1 MAEAKKNI
9 LTPDGLKA
17 LEDELQE
24 LKVVRRKEIAQ
35 KIKEAR
41 EQGDL
46 SENAEYD
53 AAKDEQRDMEA
64 RIEEIEQILK
74 NAVVIDEK
82 FEKGVIS
89 LGCYVL
95 LEDISLGKEVTYH
108 IVGSTEADILQNKV
122 SNEAPIGRAL
132 LGKKIGDVVLSLI
145 ISASCGC
152 SPGTYGTTFLTFFSQ
167 FS

>member
-24 LKVVRRKEIAQ
+24 LKVVRRKEIA
-35 KIKEAR
+35 
-41 EQGDL
+41 
-46 SENAEYD
+46 EYD

-64 RIEEIEQILK
+64 RIEEIEKILK

-89 LGCYVL
+89 LGCHVL
-95 LEDISLGKEVTYH
+95 LEDITLGKEVTYH
-108 IVGSTEADILQNKV
+108 IVGSTEADILQNKI

-132 LGKKIGDVVLSLI
+132 LGKKIGDVVSVEGI
-145 ISASCGC
+145 NQVNDFRVIDV
-152 SPGTYGTTFLTFFSQ
+152 Q
-167 FS
+167 RK

>member
-1 MAEAKKNI
+1 MAYMSQEGYDKLVAQLKEMETIERPAASAAIAEARDK
-9 LTPDGLKA
+9 
-17 LEDELQE
+17 
-24 LKVVRRKEIAQ
+24 
-35 KIKEAR
+35 
-41 EQGDL
+41 GDL
-46 SENAEYD
+46 SENSEYD

-64 RIEEIEQILK
+64 RIEEIEKILK

-89 LGCYVL
+89 LGCHVL

-132 LGKKIGDVVLSLI
+132 LGKKIGDVVSVEGI
-145 ISASCGC
+145 NQVNDFRVIDV
-152 SPGTYGTTFLTFFSQ
+152 Q
-167 FS
+167 RK

>member
-108 IVGSTEADILQNKV
+108 IVGSTEADVLGNKI
-122 SNEAPIGRAL
+122 SNESPVGHAL
-132 LGKKIGDVVLSLI
+132 IGKKINDVVDVETQAGVIQYKVLDIKRS
-145 ISASCGC
+145 
-152 SPGTYGTTFLTFFSQ
+152 
-167 FS
+167 

>member
-24 LKVVRRKEIAQ
+24 LKVVRVKRSHRRSKKQEN
-35 KIKEAR
+35 R
-41 EQGDL
+41 GDL

-64 RIEEIEQILK
+64 RIEEIEKILK

-89 LGCYVL
+89 LGCHVL
-95 LEDISLGKEVTYH
+95 LEDITLGKEVTYH
-108 IVGSTEADILQNKV
+108 IVGSTEADILQNKIPMKHRSV
-122 SNEAPIGRAL
+122 ELYLEENRRCRIRRRNQS
-132 LGKKIGDVVLSLI
+132 GKRLQSH
-145 ISASCGC
+145 
-152 SPGTYGTTFLTFFSQ
+152 
-167 FS
+167 

>member
-53 AAKDEQRDMEA
+53 AAKDDMEA
-64 RIEEIEQILK
+64 RIEEIEKILK

-89 LGCYVL
+89 LGCHVL
-95 LEDISLGKEVTYH
+95 LEDITLGKEVTYH
-108 IVGSTEADILQNKV
+108 IVGSTEADILQNKI

-132 LGKKIGDVVLSLI
+132 LGKKIGDVVSVEGI
-145 ISASCGC
+145 NQVNDFRVIDV
-152 SPGTYGTTFLTFFSQ
+152 Q
-167 FS
+167 RK

>member
-9 LTPDGLKA
+9 LTPDGLKS

-46 SENAEYD
+46 SENA
-53 AAKDEQRDMEA
+53 QRDIEA
-64 RIEEIEQILK
+64 RIEEIEKILK

-132 LGKKIGDVVLSLI
+132 LGKKIGDVVSVEGI
-145 ISASCGC
+145 NQVNDFRVIDV
-152 SPGTYGTTFLTFFSQ
+152 Q
-167 FS
+167 RK

>member
-35 KIKEAR
+35 
-41 EQGDL
+41 
-46 SENAEYD
+46 
-53 AAKDEQRDMEA
+53 RDMEA
-64 RIEEIEQILK
+64 RIEEIEKILK

-89 LGCYVL
+89 LGCHVL
-95 LEDISLGKEVTYH
+95 LEDITLGKEVTYH
-108 IVGSTEADILQNKV
+108 IVGSTEADILQNKI

-132 LGKKIGDVVLSLI
+132 LGKKIGDVVSVEGI
-145 ISASCGC
+145 NQVNDFRVIDV
-152 SPGTYGTTFLTFFSQ
+152 Q
-167 FS
+167 RK

>member
-64 RIEEIEQILK
+64 RIEEIEKILK

-82 FEKGVIS
+82 FETGVIS
-89 LGCYVL
+89 LGCHVL

-132 LGKKIGDVVLSLI
+132 LGKKIGDVVSVEGI
-145 ISASCGC
+145 NQVNDFRVIDV
-152 SPGTYGTTFLTFFSQ
+152 Q
-167 FS
+167 RK

>member
-64 RIEEIEQILK
+64 RIEEIEKILK

-89 LGCYVL
+89 LGCHVL
-95 LEDISLGKEVTYH
+95 LEDITLGKEVTYH
-108 IVGSTEADILQNKV
+108 IVGSTEADILQN
-122 SNEAPIGRAL
+122 NEAPIGRAL
-132 LGKKIGDVVLSLI
+132 LGKKIGDVVSVEGI
-145 ISASCGC
+145 NQVNDFRVIDV
-152 SPGTYGTTFLTFFSQ
+152 Q
-167 FS
+167 RK

>member
-64 RIEEIEQILK
+64 RIEEIEKILK

-89 LGCYVL
+89 LGCHVL
-95 LEDISLGKEVTYH
+95 LEDITLGKEVTYH
-108 IVGSTEADILQNKV
+108 IVGSTEADI
-122 SNEAPIGRAL
+122 GRAL
-132 LGKKIGDVVLSLI
+132 LGKKIGDVVSVEGI
-145 ISASCGC
+145 NQVNDFRVIDV
-152 SPGTYGTTFLTFFSQ
+152 Q
-167 FS
+167 RK

>member
-82 FEKGVIS
+82 FEK
-89 LGCYVL
+89 
-95 LEDISLGKEVTYH
+95 
-108 IVGSTEADILQNKV
+108 V
-122 SNEAPIGRAL
+122 SSAL
-132 LGKKIGDVVLSLI
+132 DVM
-145 ISASCGC
+145 
-152 SPGTYGTTFLTFFSQ
+152 YY
-167 FS
+167 

>member
-1 MAEAKKNI
+1 MSNKVSYVTKE
-9 LTPDGLKA
+9 GLKK
-17 LEDELQE
+17 LQE
-24 LKVVRRKEIAQ
+24 ELERLQNVERP
-35 KIKEAR
+35 KISKAIGEAI
-41 EQGDL
+41 EKGDI

-89 LGCYVL
+89 LGCHVL

-108 IVGSTEADILQNKV
+108 IVGSTEADILQNKI

-132 LGKKIGDVVLSLI
+132 LGKKIGDVVSVEGI
-145 ISASCGC
+145 NQVNDFRVIDV
-152 SPGTYGTTFLTFFSQ
+152 Q
-167 FS
+167 RK

>member
-64 RIEEIEQILK
+64 RIEEIEKILK

-89 LGCYVL
+89 LGCHVL
-95 LEDISLGKEVTYH
+95 LEDITLGKEVTYH
-108 IVGSTEADILQNKV
+108 IVGSTEADILQNKI
-122 SNEAPIGRAL
+122 SNEAPIGHAL
-132 LGKKIGDVVLSLI
+132 LGKKVGDVVDVETQVGVIQYKVLEIQRVS
-145 ISASCGC
+145 
-152 SPGTYGTTFLTFFSQ
+152 
-167 FS
+167 

>member
-1 MAEAKKNI
+1 MSNKVSYVTKE
-9 LTPDGLKA
+9 GLKK
-17 LEDELQE
+17 LQE
-24 LKVVRRKEIAQ
+24 ELERLQNVERP
-35 KIKEAR
+35 KISKAIGEAI
-41 EQGDL
+41 EKGDI

-64 RIEEIEQILK
+64 RIEEIERILK

-132 LGKKIGDVVLSLI
+132 LGKKIGDVVSVEGI
-145 ISASCGC
+145 NQVNDFRVIDV
-152 SPGTYGTTFLTFFSQ
+152 Q
-167 FS
+167 RK

>member
-64 RIEEIEQILK
+64 RIEEIEKILK

-89 LGCYVL
+89 LGCHV
-95 LEDISLGKEVTYH
+95 
-108 IVGSTEADILQNKV
+108 
-122 SNEAPIGRAL
+122 
-132 LGKKIGDVVLSLI
+132 
-145 ISASCGC
+145 
-152 SPGTYGTTFLTFFSQ
+152 
-167 FS
+167 

>member
-1 MAEAKKNI
+1 MAYMSEEGYKKLMAE
-9 LTPDGLKA
+9 LKE
-17 LEDELQE
+17 LETVERP
-24 LKVVRRKEIAQ
+24 KISAAIA
-35 KIKEAR
+35 EAR
-41 EQGDL
+41 DKGDL

-89 LGCYVL
+89 LGCHVL

-132 LGKKIGDVVLSLI
+132 LGKKIGDVVSVEGI
-145 ISASCGC
+145 NQVNDFRVIDV
-152 SPGTYGTTFLTFFSQ
+152 Q
-167 FS
+167 RK

>member
-64 RIEEIEQILK
+64 RIEEIEKILK

-89 LGCYVL
+89 LGCHVL
-95 LEDISLGKEVTYH
+95 LEDITLGKEVTYH
-108 IVGSTEADILQNKV
+108 IVEADILQNKI

-132 LGKKIGDVVLSLI
+132 LGKKIGDVVSVEGI
-145 ISASCGC
+145 NQVNDFRVIDV
-152 SPGTYGTTFLTFFSQ
+152 Q
-167 FS
+167 RK

>member
-64 RIEEIEQILK
+64 RIEEIEKILK

-89 LGCYVL
+89 LGCHVL
-95 LEDISLGKEVTYH
+95 LEDITLGKEVTYH
-108 IVGSTEADILQNKV
+108 IVGST
-122 SNEAPIGRAL
+122 EAPIGRAL
-132 LGKKIGDVVLSLI
+132 LGKKIGDVVSVEGI
-145 ISASCGC
+145 NQVNDFRVIDV
-152 SPGTYGTTFLTFFSQ
+152 Q
-167 FS
+167 RK

>member
-53 AAKDEQRDMEA
+53 AAKDE
-64 RIEEIEQILK
+64 EIEQILK

-89 LGCYVL
+89 LGCHVL

-132 LGKKIGDVVLSLI
+132 LGKKIGDVVSVEGI
-145 ISASCGC
+145 NQVNDFRVIDV
-152 SPGTYGTTFLTFFSQ
+152 Q
-167 FS
+167 RK